1 LILTKLIDRHGRIHD
16 YLRIA
21 VTDRCNLRCRYCMP
35 EKVNFV
41 DRRSLLS
48 FEEIIRA
55 IAIFRDLGIRKLRFT
70 GGEPFMR
77 RDFELFL
84 SDLRQK
90 FPDLELH
97 ITTNG
102 TLLNGRADFLKNIG
116 VHSVNLSLDTL
127 RKDRFLELTRRD
139 AFDKVLEAANEIME
153 TGLILKINAVLM
165 KGFNEDELVDL
176 VEWTKDKDLSVRFI
190 EEMPFNGGDH
200 VHRAPVDYEQILD
213 QLRGHYG
220 DFLTLTNPANST
232 SYNYRIPGYKGT
244 FGVIPAWSRTICSS
258 CNRLRLTPQGK
269 IKNCLY
275 DQGVFDLKALMR
287 NGATDEQMKWS
298 IEQAVKSKKKNGFET
313 EKSRFSAEAY
323 ESMAKIGG

>member
-1 LILTKLIDRHGRIHD
+1 MTKLIDRHGRIHN

-35 EKVNFV
+35 EKIKFV
-41 DRRSLLS
+41 DRRALLS
-48 FEEIIRA
+48 FEEIIRV
-55 IAIFRDLGIRKLRFT
+55 IAIFKDLGVKKLRFT

-77 RDFELFL
+77 RDFDLFL
-84 SDLRQK
+84 AELRQK
-90 FPDLELH
+90 HPELDLHL
-97 ITTNG
+97 TTNG
-102 TLLNGRADFLKNIG
+102 TLLRGRTEFLKNIG
-116 VHSVNLSLDTL
+116 VRSVNLSLDTL
-127 RKDRFLELTRRD
+127 QKDRFLELTRRD

-153 TGLILKINAVLM
+153 AGLNLKINVVLM
-165 KGFNEDELVDL
+165 RGFNEDELVDL
-176 VEWTKDKDLSVRFI
+176 VDWTKDKALSVRFI

-200 VHRAPVDYEQILD
+200 VHRAPVDYEQILE
-213 QLRGHYG
+213 QLKTHYG
-220 DFLTLTNPANST
+220 DFLTLENPSNST

-275 DQGVFDLKALMR
+275 DQGVFDLKSLMR

-298 IEQAVKSKKKNGFET
+298 IEQAVRAKKKNGFET
-313 EKSRFSAEAY
+313 EKSRLHAENY